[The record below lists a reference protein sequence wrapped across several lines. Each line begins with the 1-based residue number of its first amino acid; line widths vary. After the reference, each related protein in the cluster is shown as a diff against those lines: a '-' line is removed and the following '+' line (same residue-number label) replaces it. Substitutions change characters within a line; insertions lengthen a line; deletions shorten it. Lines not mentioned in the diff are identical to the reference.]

1 MLVLSLQAVAGP
13 LIVLSSSLFTIQR
26 LLKIKFVTIITNEA
40 AYIHEK
46 YSKAFTAGVDVG

>member
-1 MLVLSLQAVAGP
+1 VLVLSLQAVAGP